1 MDGKISEQRVYCK
14 IQEQLWF
21 PPTEI
26 HADLQKLY
34 GNGAL
39 KYATVCKWVRR
50 FNDGRESIEND
61 PRVGRPVSV
70 SAERNVATV
79 KMLIEEDVSYTVQE
93 VGELSGIHSSSV
105 LKILREWLG
114 LSKICARWVPHL
126 LTDEQKQSDRL
137 ASQVIEKYDKC
148 DPRRLEEIVTGDET
162 WIYHF
167 QPDSKA
173 KNKVWVSSEGDR
185 PVIAHHCKTSNCM
198 LYAIFFDSKGTVL
211 QIPVPKGSSVTGKF
225 YRESV
230 LTQLVD
236 FYQKCRPRTG
246 VHSIK
251 LLHDNTPAHKSTT
264 VQEYLKASGLDVLD
278 HPPYS
283 PDLSPCDFWLFPRLK
298 KMLPGHRF
306 ESRCGIGSAVYQC
319 LQHIPR
325 EDYQAAFRKWVDRC
339 KMCMEA
345 DGAYFEGLR

>member
-1 MDGKISEQRVYCK
+1 MDRKKSEQRVYCK
-14 IQEQLWF
+14 IQTQLGF

-26 HADLQKLY
+26 HADLQKVH

-50 FNDGRESIEND
+50 FNDGQESIEND
-61 PRVGRPVSV
+61 PQEGRPVSV
-70 SAERNVATV
+70 LTEKNIATV
-79 KMLIEEDVSYTVQE
+79 KTLIEEDARYTVQE
-93 VGELSGIHSSSV
+93 IEELSGIHSSSV
-105 LKILREWLG
+105 LKMLRERLG
-114 LSKICARWVPHL
+114 QRKICARWVPHL
-126 LTDEQKQSDRL
+126 LTDEQKQSRVKL
-137 ASQVIEKYDKC
+137 ASHVIEKYDKC
-148 DPRRLEEIVTGDET
+148 DPRRLEEIVTGYET

-185 PVIAHHCKTSNCM
+185 PVIARRCKTSNRM

-246 VHSIK
+246 VRSIK
-251 LLHDNTPAHKSTT
+251 LFHDNAPAHKSTT
-264 VQEYLKASGLDVLD
+264 VQEYLKESGLDVLD

-283 PDLSPCDFWLFPRLK
+283 PDLSPCDF
-298 KMLPGHRF
+298 
-306 ESRCGIGSAVYQC
+306 
-319 LQHIPR
+319 
-325 EDYQAAFRKWVDRC
+325 
-339 KMCMEA
+339 
-345 DGAYFEGLR
+345 